1 MQAWKRYTQNELN
14 TSNPI
19 KNTIYIYER
28 CIIEFKKLDKALAE
42 LHFSEADLILDKM
55 EKIFEELKLQLN
67 PEAGQELYDNI
78 FGLYEWISE
87 QIRQM
92 QLLKQP
98 VNIDTIIHVIT
109 HQRRLRGSDE
119 T

>member
-42 LHFSEADLILDKM
+42 LHFQKPILFLIKW
-55 EKIFEELKLQLN
+55 KKSLKN
-67 PEAGQELYDNI
+67 
-78 FGLYEWISE
+78 
-87 QIRQM
+87 
-92 QLLKQP
+92 
-98 VNIDTIIHVIT
+98 
-109 HQRRLRGSDE
+109 
-119 T
+119 

>member
-28 CIIEFKKLDKALAE
+28 CIIEFKKLDKALE
-42 LHFSEADLILDKM
+42 QLHFSEADLILDKM

-67 PEAGQELYDNI
+67 QKPGKN
-78 FGLYEWISE
+78 F
-87 QIRQM
+87 
-92 QLLKQP
+92 
-98 VNIDTIIHVIT
+98 TIT
-109 HQRRLRGSDE
+109 FSAYMNGFLNKFAKCNY
-119 T
+119 